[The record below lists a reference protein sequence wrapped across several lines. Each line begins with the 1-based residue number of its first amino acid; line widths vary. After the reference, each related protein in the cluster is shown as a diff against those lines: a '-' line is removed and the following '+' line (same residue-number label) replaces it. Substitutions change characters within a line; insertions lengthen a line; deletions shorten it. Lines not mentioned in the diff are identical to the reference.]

1 MIAVQP
7 RINPG
12 SPIPPAAQPSHP
24 RCWRSRPG
32 RDGGTGT
39 TDLHGHGLV
48 ASSPCSLSL
57 VPYPAAAVQDQCGR
71 PGFAVG
77 VLQVSLRSSLRDRL
91 RRPCASLTQRQR
103 PRPLGGSLTRT
114 PAALPLTLT
123 LGIPRRQ
130 RQERFSG
137 ASLARSAEAKAKSKP
152 SPGQRKKQS
161 AAATPPKRW
170 RGAPAAGRGVS
181 VLPGRRR
188 LEEQAITPVGSP
200 CALSSPR
207 QMRRGCGNARDRIPA
222 CHADLQ
228 AASRAPWQ
236 NPL

>member
-7 RINPG
+7 RINTG

-57 VPYPAAAVQDQCGR
+57 VPDPAVAVQDQCGR

-130 RQERFSG
+130 RQERRIAGAKRQRKGQVKTFARSKEEAVSGGYAAETLARG
-137 ASLARSAEAKAKSKP
+137 ASSRAGGQCFARS
-152 SPGQRKKQS
+152 
-161 AAATPPKRW
+161 
-170 RGAPAAGRGVS
+170 
-181 VLPGRRR
+181 
-188 LEEQAITPVGSP
+188 
-200 CALSSPR
+200 
-207 QMRRGCGNARDRIPA
+207 
-222 CHADLQ
+222 Q
-228 AASRAPWQ
+228 AA
-236 NPL
+236 